1 MSTNAVVARSR
12 VRNAVCDLLATGTWE
27 SWPVIVAAVSEY
39 TGATLEDAEGAIWRL
54 WRAGIVDIRGRGQ
67 RRQVRSRP
75 AVPEG
80 EQP

>member
-1 MSTNAVVARSR
+1 M
-12 VRNAVCDLLATGTWE
+12 
-27 SWPVIVAAVSEY
+27 IVAAVSEY

-67 RRQVRSRP
+67 RRQVRSRS